1 MKSRVSALLC
11 GLLVTFGLSAAF
23 AQDSGSD
30 SKSKSDTRTMTGCL
44 SKGEESN
51 SKEFLLTASDGST
64 WEVRS
69 DGVPL
74 ADHVGQTVS
83 VTGAVKNATAHNL
96 KEDAKDVAQDA
107 HVKKSNNEHG
117 HMTVTDV
124 QKVSDTCQK

>member
-11 GLLVTFGLSAAF
+11 GMLVVFGLSAAF
-23 AQDSGSD
+23 AQDSNSD

-44 SKGEESN
+44 SKGGESN
-51 SKEFLLTASDGST
+51 AKEFLLTASDGST
-64 WEVRS
+64 WEVRG

-96 KEDAKDVAQDA
+96 KEDAKDAATDA
-107 HVKKSNNEHG
+107 HMKKSNTEHG
-117 HMTVTDV
+117 HMIITDV
-124 QKVSDTCQK
+124 QKVSDSCQK

>member
-11 GLLVTFGLSAAF
+11 GLLVMFGLSTVF

-30 SKSKSDTRTMTGCL
+30 SKSKSDTRSMTGCL
-44 SKGEESN
+44 SKGGESD

-64 WEVRS
+64 WEVRG

-83 VTGAVKNATAHNL
+83 VTGAVKNTTAHNL

-107 HVKKSNNEHG
+107 HMKKSNSEHG

>member
-11 GLLVTFGLSAAF
+11 GLLVVFGLSAAF
-23 AQDSGSD
+23 AQDSSSD
-30 SKSKSDTRTMTGCL
+30 SKSNSNTRTMTGCL
-44 SKGEESN
+44 SKGGESD

-74 ADHVGQTVS
+74 ADHVGQTVT
-83 VTGAVKNATAHNL
+83 VTGAVKNSTAHNL

-107 HVKKSNNEHG
+107 HMKKNNTEHG
-117 HMTVTDV
+117 HLTITDV

>member
-1 MKSRVSALLC
+1 MKSKLALSFLA
-11 GLLVTFGLSAAF
+11 LSGVAMVPCLSFAGAKA
-23 AQDSGSD
+23 AQD
-30 SKSKSDTRTMTGCL
+30 KSESMRTLTGCL
-44 SKGEESN
+44 SRGDKAGEYD
-51 SKEFLLTASDGST
+51 LRADDGST
-64 WEVRS
+64 WEVRG

-83 VTGAVKNATAHNL
+83 VTGAVKNTTAHNL

-107 HVKKSNNEHG
+107 HMKKSNTEHG